1 MSRGLR
7 FAVFLLLVLCT
18 RSASAKR
25 GASKANESAVP
36 QNRSNPTF
44 HLIPLRH
51 YDYVAAFEDDVL
63 FHVLT
68 GNRFPIIKRMFHLL
82 TVFHSQNV
90 YLLFSRELRQ
100 STRTRKRLQHGHIR

>member
-36 QNRSNPTF
+36 KNRCNPTF

-63 FHVLT
+63 SHVLT
-68 GNRFPIIKRMFHLL
+68 GNCFLVIKRVFHLPA
-82 TVFHSQNV
+82 VFHPQNV
-90 YLLFSRELRQ
+90 DLLFSRELRKSSGTGQ
-100 STRTRKRLQHGHIR
+100 RLQYSHI